1 MLKAHRTPRRQGV
14 GRKEFAMARI
24 VELFEVKMPKAG
36 EAVVSKGA
44 AALQGGKGCVK
55 GDVDRAQGDFD
66 GTFFWVLSVL
76 LSWLVVKR
84 DDQAG

>member
-14 GRKEFAMARI
+14 GRKEFARV

-44 AALQGGKGCVK
+44 AMQGGKGCVK